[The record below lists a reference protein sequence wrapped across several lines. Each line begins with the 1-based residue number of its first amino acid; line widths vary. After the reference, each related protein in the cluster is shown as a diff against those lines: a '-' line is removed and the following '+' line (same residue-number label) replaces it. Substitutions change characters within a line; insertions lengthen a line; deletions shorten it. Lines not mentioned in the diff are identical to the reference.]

1 MEEQDSLKSELEE
14 LRQEN
19 LSLQKELAVKN
30 VISEISQFQGKDNE
44 LDFIYKKIFSLLKE
58 IIRLDNF
65 YICLKDQGMI
75 EIPFMID
82 QFDDFPK
89 ESLREETNPNLKSSL
104 TAYALNQKRS
114 LVLREDD
121 IKELVD
127 NGKVSVMG
135 KLPLQ
140 WVFLPFHVGNL
151 HGGIVAQSYSDVE
164 GFSYTDMSML
174 AYVTMHVGNFLS
186 AYRSKAKIKQQYEEL
201 KSAQS
206 QLVQSEKMA
215 SVGQLA
221 AGVAHEINNPLGYV
235 NSNLNTL
242 KDYVKEL
249 GEFIEDV
256 IAQIKSVCSEQEG
269 EKKVLDMIEQQKEKY
284 DVEFILSDTTELVSE
299 SIFGMDKVKKI
310 IQSLKNFTH
319 AGEEKQKKADIN
331 ACLDETIRIVW
342 NELKYH
348 CEVNKDLG
356 DIPETYCHPSQLN
369 QVFMNLMI
377 NAGHAIKEKGVI
389 SVSTCQEDDWIII
402 KIKDNGSGIDQEHLS
417 QLFNPFFTTKPVGQG
432 TGLGLSISYG
442 IIENHNGKIEVESEI
457 GKGTCF
463 TISIPIVTEI
473 KEDIEEQDELKVEG

>member
-1 MEEQDSLKSELEE
+1 MEKQGHLEVQLEE

-58 IIRLDNF
+58 IIHLDNF

-82 QFDDFPK
+82 EYDDFPN
-89 ESLREETNPNLKSSL
+89 ESLTEKTNPQLKNSL
-104 TAYALNQKRS
+104 TAYALKHKKS
-114 LVLREDD
+114 LVLRDAD

-127 NGKVSVMG
+127 EKGVSILGRV
-135 KLPLQ
+135 PLQ

-151 HGGIVAQSYSDVE
+151 SGGIVAQSYSDIE

-174 AYVTMHVGNFLS
+174 AYVTMHIGNFLS

-249 GEFIEDV
+249 G
-256 IAQIKSVCSEQEG
+256 
-269 EKKVLDMIEQQKEKY
+269 
-284 DVEFILSDTTELVSE
+284 
-299 SIFGMDKVKKI
+299 
-310 IQSLKNFTH
+310 
-319 AGEEKQKKADIN
+319 
-331 ACLDETIRIVW
+331 
-342 NELKYH
+342 
-348 CEVNKDLG
+348 
-356 DIPETYCHPSQLN
+356 
-369 QVFMNLMI
+369 
-377 NAGHAIKEKGVI
+377 
-389 SVSTCQEDDWIII
+389 
-402 KIKDNGSGIDQEHLS
+402 
-417 QLFNPFFTTKPVGQG
+417 
-432 TGLGLSISYG
+432 
-442 IIENHNGKIEVESEI
+442 
-457 GKGTCF
+457 
-463 TISIPIVTEI
+463 
-473 KEDIEEQDELKVEG
+473 

>member
-1 MEEQDSLKSELEE
+1 MEQKSHLKVQLEE

-58 IIRLDNF
+58 IIHLDNF
-65 YICLKDQGMI
+65 YICLKDQGMV

-82 QFDDFPK
+82 EYDNFPS
-89 ESLREETNPNLKSSL
+89 ESLTEKNNPNLKNSL
-104 TAYALNQKRS
+104 TAYALNQKKS

-121 IKELVD
+121 IKELVEEKD
-127 NGKVSVMG
+127 VSIFGRM
-135 KLPLQ
+135 PLQ

-151 HGGIVAQSYSDVE
+151 NGGIVAQSYNDIE

-174 AYVTMHVGNFLS
+174 AYVTMHIGNFLS

-249 GEFIEDV
+249 GEFIEEVVGQVSDF
-256 IAQIKSVCSEQEG
+256 SSENEG
-269 EKKVLDMIEQQKEKY
+269 GKKVLDIIDQQKEKF

-348 CEVNKDLG
+348 CEVKKEFNE
-356 DIPETYCHPSQLN
+356 IPETYCHPSQLN

-389 SVSTCQEDDWIII
+389 SVSTYKEEDWIII
-402 KIKDNGSGIDQEHLS
+402 KIKDNGSGIDKEHLS

-432 TGLGLSISYG
+432 NWVRAINFVR
-442 IIENHNGKIEVESEI
+442 NH
-457 GKGTCF
+457 
-463 TISIPIVTEI
+463 
-473 KEDIEEQDELKVEG
+473 